1 VSNAKRE
8 IISEVFVDI
17 FEKLAFMFGD
27 EAPKDEMPDPSGE
40 LVEAS
45 MRFTGYRCGT
55 LGIVVPNDMC
65 PVIAANILGM
75 EVEDEEVV
83 KRSFDALKEVL
94 NVICG
99 NLLTAMEGEEPVFDL
114 TVPETRVVSSTEWA
128 GLKESDDALTF
139 VVDEHPVV
147 FSLKMDE

>member
-1 VSNAKRE
+1 
-8 IISEVFVDI
+8 
-17 FEKLAFMFGD
+17 
-27 EAPKDEMPDPSGE
+27 
-40 LVEAS
+40 
-45 MRFTGYRCGT
+45 MRFTGHRCGT

-114 TVPETRVVSSTEWA
+114 TVPETRVISSTEWA